1 MALYFYD
8 AQRSGK
14 LPEGFRVKWRGDSAM
29 EDGSD
34 VGVDLTGGF
43 YDAGDHVKFAL
54 PMASAMTLLSWGGI
68 EYGDGYHRAR
78 QKGELLSL
86 VRWGADWLMK
96 AHPSEDVF
104 YAQVGN
110 GALDHDH
117 WGPAE
122 AMTMKRP
129 AYKIDSSKPG
139 SDVAAEA
146 SAALASAAILFKSED
161 PEYSQKLLRSA
172 RSLFALADNHRGRYS
187 KVIHDAAE
195 YYSSA
200 GYLDELIWAAAWLYR
215 ATRDP
220 IYLQKAETYY
230 QRFQDDDDLHWTQT
244 WDDKIYGASVLLAE
258 LTGKDIYKDA
268 TERWLNFWTVGD
280 NGKRV
285 KYTPGGLAWLDRW
298 GSLRYAANTA
308 FLAFI
313 YADRMRDHGTRYRDF
328 ARSQINYILG
338 DNPEHRSYVVGFGLN
353 PPRNP
358 HHAGAHGS
366 LNDDIDEPGDNRN
379 ILYGALVGGPSAPKD
394 DAYVD
399 RRSDYVTNEVSLD
412 YNAGF
417 TGALARMVL
426 EYGGAPLEVFPPS
439 E

>member
-1 MALYFYD
+1 
-8 AQRSGK
+8 
-14 LPEGFRVKWRGDSAM
+14 
-29 EDGSD
+29 
-34 VGVDLTGGF
+34 
-43 YDAGDHVKFAL
+43 
-54 PMASAMTLLSWGGI
+54 
-68 EYGDGYHRAR
+68 
-78 QKGELLSL
+78 

-313 YADRMRDHGTRYRDF
+313 YADRVRDHGTRYRDF

-338 DNPEHRSYVVGFGLN
+338 DNPEHRSYVVGFGFN